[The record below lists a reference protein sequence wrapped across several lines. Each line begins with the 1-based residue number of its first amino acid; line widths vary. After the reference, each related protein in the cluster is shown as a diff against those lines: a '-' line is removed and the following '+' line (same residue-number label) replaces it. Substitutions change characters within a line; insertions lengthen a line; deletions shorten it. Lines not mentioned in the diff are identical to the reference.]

1 MKRNLTLTINE
12 ELLKTARYHN
22 INISSFLEMKLREY
36 LGLTSGSQVFYTG
49 ESSKGDS
56 LTLGH
61 QSDSNRRNGQIR
73 ARGVAWHPSTLGW

>member
-12 ELLKTARYHN
+12 ELLKTARQHD

-49 ESSKGDS
+49 ESSKEDG
-56 LTLGH
+56 LTQQH
-61 QSDSNRRNGQIR
+61 HNDSNRRKNHLG